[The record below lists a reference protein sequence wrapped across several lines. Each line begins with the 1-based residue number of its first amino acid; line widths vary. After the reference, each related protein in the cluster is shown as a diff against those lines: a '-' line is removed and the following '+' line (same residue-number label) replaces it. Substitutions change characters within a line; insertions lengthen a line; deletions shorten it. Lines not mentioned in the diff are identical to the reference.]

1 MEDPQGVWVFAPPP
15 ARRLAPHT
23 VRNMDVA
30 LLYFDGCPSWH
41 ETDDRLRQALEATGH
56 TDTTIRYV
64 LVSTPEEAETMQFR
78 GSPTV
83 LVDGKDPFAQ
93 PGMAVGLTCRLY
105 PTEGG
110 GPAGSPTLDQLMD
123 ALSR

>member
-1 MEDPQGVWVFAPPP
+1 
-15 ARRLAPHT
+15 
-23 VRNMDVA
+23 MDVA

-56 TDTTIRYV
+56 ADTTIRYV

-83 LVDGKDPFAQ
+83 LVDGTDPFAQ

-105 PTEGG
+105 RTEGG
-110 GPAGSPTLDQLMD
+110 GLAGCPTLDQLMD